1 MNLSEINLKNTV
13 AESLS
18 DTNRTVLKDEKYFYK
33 IFKTYQ
39 TKDFLFSIY
48 NKNFKSNDFFCG
60 RYLIRDCSLQ
70 YFKEKDC
77 LISFELGYLN
87 ASIAP
92 AFCDV
97 LMHNGVLVGYKTY
110 RGNYDYSIQ
119 QFYNYIDLLV
129 DYSFKKNIIL
139 PDVTKENIASVNNML
154 SIIDFSDAVLE
165 IPVKKTLKFYDF
177 LQYYLENSDN
187 IYSDQ
192 IKLRLN
198 L

>member
-1 MNLSEINLKNTV
+1 
-13 AESLS
+13 
-18 DTNRTVLKDEKYFYK
+18 
-33 IFKTYQ
+33 
-39 TKDFLFSIY
+39 
-48 NKNFKSNDFFCG
+48 
-60 RYLIRDCSLQ
+60 
-70 YFKEKDC
+70 
-77 LISFELGYLN
+77 
-87 ASIAP
+87 
-92 AFCDV
+92 
-97 LMHNGVLVGYKTY
+97 MHNGVLVGYKTY